1 MRRVVTLS
9 LRPETDDQLKAYAER
24 LKLSKS
30 KVVQIMLEVM
40 LEKVKESSENGKDQ

>member
-9 LRPETDDQLKAYAER
+9 LRPETDDKLKAYAER

-40 LEKVKESSENGKDQ
+40 LEKVKENNENGED

>member
-9 LRPETDDQLKAYAER
+9 LRPETDDKLKAYAEW

-40 LEKVKESSENGKDQ
+40 LEKVKENNENGKD